1 MNTVRKVTMAD
12 VAKLANVSKSTVSQY
27 LNKRYEYMS
36 EETKRRIAE
45 AIEELQYRPNVLAR
59 SLKQKSTATIGVIVF
74 NILHMLTTQVLRAI
88 EDMCQQHDFHVI
100 VCNTDDDPEKER
112 KYIDML
118 WAKQVDGFI
127 IFPTGK
133 NVELYKK
140 MQEAR
145 LPLVFVDR
153 TVAGID
159 ADSVLLHNERAVQ
172 LGVQY
177 LIEQGYKHI
186 GLVAPPFAP
195 HVIPR
200 TERIKAFHHA
210 LRDHGV
216 SVEKEWVITEHVKRI
231 PERLEALFNSN
242 KLPEAIF
249 AINDLTLMEVLA
261 FVKKHQLAIPN
272 DLAVISIDDVPF
284 ASIYTP
290 SLTTIAQPTFEMGK
304 IAAERLFMQMNG
316 ETSPQMFRLAP
327 MFIER
332 DSAKK
337 RGEKNESSC
346 HRS

>member
-1 MNTVRKVTMAD
+1 MAD
-12 VAKLANVSKSTVSQY
+12 VARLANVSKSTVSQY

-36 EETKRRIAE
+36 EETKKRIAE
-45 AIEELQYRPNVLAR
+45 AIEQLQYRPNVIAR

-133 NVELYKK
+133 NVDLYKK
-140 MQEAR
+140 MIEAR

-153 TVAGID
+153 TVEGID
-159 ADSVLLHNERAVQ
+159 VDAVLLDNEGAVQ
-172 LGVQY
+172 LAVRY
-177 LIEQGYKHI
+177 LVKQGYKHI
-186 GLVAPPFAP
+186 GLVAPPFAS

-200 TERIKAFHHA
+200 TERIHAFRHV
-210 LRDHGV
+210 LRAANLPI
-216 SVEKEWVITEHVKRI
+216 EEEWIVTEQVKRI
-231 PERLEALFNSN
+231 PERLDALLRQN

-249 AINDLTLMEVLA
+249 AINDLTLMEVLT
-261 FVKKHQLAIPN
+261 FVKKHQLSIPT
-272 DLAVISIDDVPF
+272 DVALISIDDVPF
-284 ASIYTP
+284 ASVYTP
-290 SLTTIAQPTFEMGK
+290 SLTTIAQPAFDMGK
-304 IAAERLFMQMNG
+304 KAAERLFMQMDG
-316 ETSPQMFRLAP
+316 ETRPQMFRLAP
-327 MFIER
+327 KLIER

-337 RGEKNESSC
+337 RGEKNEW
-346 HRS
+346 

>member
-1 MNTVRKVTMAD
+1 MRKVTMAD

-36 EETKRRIAE
+36 EETKKRIAE
-45 AIEELQYRPNVLAR
+45 AIEQLQYRPNVIAR

-100 VCNTDDDPEKER
+100 VCNTDDDPEKEK

-133 NVELYKK
+133 NVDLYKR
-140 MQEAR
+140 MIEAR
-145 LPLVFVDR
+145 LPVVFVDR
-153 TVAGID
+153 TVEGID
-159 ADSVLLHNERAVQ
+159 VDAVLLDNERAVQ
-172 LGVQY
+172 LGMHY

-200 TERIKAFHHA
+200 TERINAFRYA
-210 LRDHGV
+210 LR
-216 SVEKEWVITEHVKRI
+216 EANLPIKEEWIITEQVKHI
-231 PERLEALFNSN
+231 SGRLDALLQRN

-249 AINDLTLMEVLA
+249 AINDLTLMEVLT
-261 FVKKHQLAIPN
+261 FVKKHQLSIPN
-272 DLAVISIDDVPF
+272 DVALISIDDVPF
-284 ASIYTP
+284 ASVYTP

-304 IAAERLFMQMNG
+304 KAAERLFMQMNG

-327 MFIER
+327 KLIER

-337 RGEKNESSC
+337 RGEKNE
-346 HRS
+346 

>member
-1 MNTVRKVTMAD
+1 MQKVTMAD

-36 EETKRRIAE
+36 EETRRRIAE
-45 AIEELQYRPNVLAR
+45 AIEQLQYRPNVIAR

-100 VCNTDDDPEKER
+100 VCNTDDDPEKEK

-133 NVELYKK
+133 NVDLYKR
-140 MQEAR
+140 MIEAR
-145 LPLVFVDR
+145 LPVVFVDR
-153 TVAGID
+153 TVEGID
-159 ADSVLLHNERAVQ
+159 VDAVLLDNERAVQ
-172 LGVQY
+172 LGVHY

-200 TERIKAFHHA
+200 TERINAFRYA
-210 LRDHGV
+210 LR
-216 SVEKEWVITEHVKRI
+216 EANLPIKEEWIITEQVKHI
-231 PERLEALFNSN
+231 SGRLDALLQRN

-249 AINDLTLMEVLA
+249 AINDLTLMEVLT
-261 FVKKHQLAIPN
+261 FVKRRQLTIPH
-272 DLAVISIDDVPF
+272 DIALISIDDVPF

-290 SLTTIAQPTFEMGK
+290 SLTTIAQPAFEMGEK
-304 IAAERLFMQMNG
+304 ATERLFMQMDG
-316 ETSPQMFRLAP
+316 EISPQMFRLAP
-327 MFIER
+327 KLIER

-337 RGEKNESSC
+337 RGDKGE
-346 HRS
+346 

>member
-1 MNTVRKVTMAD
+1 MRKVTMAD
-12 VAKLANVSKSTVSQY
+12 VARLANVSKSTVSQY

-36 EETKRRIAE
+36 EETKKRIAE
-45 AIEELQYRPNVLAR
+45 AIEQLQYRPNVIAR

-133 NVELYKK
+133 NVDLYKK
-140 MQEAR
+140 MIEAR

-153 TVAGID
+153 TVEGID
-159 ADSVLLHNERAVQ
+159 VDAVLLDNEGAVQ
-172 LGVQY
+172 LAVRY
-177 LIEQGYKHI
+177 LVKQGYKHI
-186 GLVAPPFAP
+186 GLVAPPFAS

-200 TERIKAFHHA
+200 TERIHAFRHV
-210 LRDHGV
+210 LRAANLPI
-216 SVEKEWVITEHVKRI
+216 EEEWIVTEQVKRI
-231 PERLEALFNSN
+231 PERLDALLRQN

-249 AINDLTLMEVLA
+249 AINDLTLMEVLT
-261 FVKKHQLAIPN
+261 FVKKHQLSIPT
-272 DLAVISIDDVPF
+272 DVALISIDDVPF
-284 ASIYTP
+284 ASVYTP
-290 SLTTIAQPTFEMGK
+290 SLTTIAQPAFDMGK
-304 IAAERLFMQMNG
+304 KAAERLFMQMDG
-316 ETSPQMFRLAP
+316 ETRPQMFRLAP
-327 MFIER
+327 KLIER

-337 RGEKNESSC
+337 RGEKNEW
-346 HRS
+346 

>member
-1 MNTVRKVTMAD
+1 MQKVTMAD

-36 EETKRRIAE
+36 EETRRRIAG
-45 AIEELQYRPNVLAR
+45 AIEQLQYRPNVIAR

-100 VCNTDDDPEKER
+100 VCNTDDDPEKEK

-133 NVELYKK
+133 NVDLYKR
-140 MQEAR
+140 MIEAR
-145 LPLVFVDR
+145 LPVVFVDR
-153 TVAGID
+153 TVEGID
-159 ADSVLLHNERAVQ
+159 VDAVLLDNERAVQ
-172 LGVQY
+172 LGMHY

-200 TERIKAFHHA
+200 TERINAFRYA
-210 LRDHGV
+210 LR
-216 SVEKEWVITEHVKRI
+216 EANLPIKEEWIITEQVKHI
-231 PERLEALFNSN
+231 SGRLDALLQRN

-249 AINDLTLMEVLA
+249 AINDLTLMEVLT
-261 FVKKHQLAIPN
+261 FVKRRQLTIPH
-272 DLAVISIDDVPF
+272 DIALISIDDVPF

-290 SLTTIAQPTFEMGK
+290 SLTTIAQPAFEMGEK
-304 IAAERLFMQMNG
+304 ATERLFMQMGG
-316 ETSPQMFRLAP
+316 EISPQMFRLAP
-327 MFIER
+327 KLIER

-337 RGEKNESSC
+337 RGDKGE
-346 HRS
+346 

>member
-1 MNTVRKVTMAD
+1 MAD

-36 EETKRRIAE
+36 EETKKRIAE
-45 AIEELQYRPNVLAR
+45 AIEQLQYRPNVIAR

-88 EDMCQQHDFHVI
+88 EDMCQQHGFHVI

-112 KYIDML
+112 QYIDML

-133 NVELYKK
+133 NVDLYKR
-140 MQEAR
+140 MIEAR
-145 LPLVFVDR
+145 LPVVFVDR
-153 TVAGID
+153 TVEGID
-159 ADSVLLHNERAVQ
+159 VDAVLLDNERAVQ
-172 LGVQY
+172 LGMHY

-200 TERIKAFHHA
+200 TERINAFRYA
-210 LRDHGV
+210 LR
-216 SVEKEWVITEHVKRI
+216 EANLPIKEEWIITEQVKHI
-231 PERLEALFNSN
+231 SGRLDALLQRN

-249 AINDLTLMEVLA
+249 AINDLTLMEVLT
-261 FVKKHQLAIPN
+261 FVKKHQLSIPN
-272 DLAVISIDDVPF
+272 DVALISIDDVPF
-284 ASIYTP
+284 ASVYTP

-304 IAAERLFMQMNG
+304 KAAERLFMQMNG

-327 MFIER
+327 KLIER

-337 RGEKNESSC
+337 RGEKNE
-346 HRS
+346 

>member
-1 MNTVRKVTMAD
+1 MQKVTMAD

-36 EETKRRIAE
+36 EETRRRIAE
-45 AIEELQYRPNVLAR
+45 AIEQLQYRPNVIAR

-100 VCNTDDDPEKER
+100 VCNTDDDPEKEK

-133 NVELYKK
+133 NVDLYKR
-140 MQEAR
+140 MIEAR
-145 LPLVFVDR
+145 LPVVFVDR
-153 TVAGID
+153 TVEGID
-159 ADSVLLHNERAVQ
+159 VDAVLLDNERAVQ
-172 LGVQY
+172 LGVHY

-200 TERIKAFHHA
+200 TERINTFQYA
-210 LRDHGV
+210 LR
-216 SVEKEWVITEHVKRI
+216 EANLPIKEEWIITEQVKHI
-231 PERLEALFNSN
+231 SGRLDALLQRN

-249 AINDLTLMEVLA
+249 AINDLTLMEVLT
-261 FVKKHQLAIPN
+261 FVKRRQLTIPH
-272 DLAVISIDDVPF
+272 DIALISIDDVPF

-290 SLTTIAQPTFEMGK
+290 SLTTIAQPAFEMGEK
-304 IAAERLFMQMNG
+304 ATERLFMQMGG
-316 ETSPQMFRLAP
+316 EISPQMFRLAP
-327 MFIER
+327 KLIER

-337 RGEKNESSC
+337 RGDKGE
-346 HRS
+346 

>member
-1 MNTVRKVTMAD
+1 MQKVTMAD

-36 EETKRRIAE
+36 EETRRRIAE
-45 AIEELQYRPNVLAR
+45 AIEQLQYRPNVIAR

-100 VCNTDDDPEKER
+100 VCNTDDDPEKEK

-133 NVELYKK
+133 NVDLYKR
-140 MQEAR
+140 MIEAR
-145 LPLVFVDR
+145 LPVVFVDR
-153 TVAGID
+153 TVEGID
-159 ADSVLLHNERAVQ
+159 VDAVLLDNERAVQ
-172 LGVQY
+172 LGMHY

-200 TERIKAFHHA
+200 TERINAFRYA
-210 LRDHGV
+210 LR
-216 SVEKEWVITEHVKRI
+216 EANLPIKEEWIITEQVKHI
-231 PERLEALFNSN
+231 SGRLDALLQRN

-249 AINDLTLMEVLA
+249 AINDLTLMEVLT
-261 FVKKHQLAIPN
+261 FVKRRQLTIPH
-272 DLAVISIDDVPF
+272 DIALISIDDVPF

-290 SLTTIAQPTFEMGK
+290 SLTTIAQPAFEMGEK
-304 IAAERLFMQMNG
+304 ATERLFMQMDG
-316 ETSPQMFRLAP
+316 EISPQMFRLAP
-327 MFIER
+327 KLIER

-337 RGEKNESSC
+337 RGDKGE
-346 HRS
+346 

>member
-1 MNTVRKVTMAD
+1 MNTLQKVTMAD

-36 EETKRRIAE
+36 EETRRRIAE
-45 AIEELQYRPNVLAR
+45 AIEQLQYRPNVIAR

-100 VCNTDDDPEKER
+100 VCNTEDDPEKEK

-133 NVELYKK
+133 NVDLYKR
-140 MQEAR
+140 MIEAR
-145 LPLVFVDR
+145 LPVVFVDR
-153 TVAGID
+153 TVEGID
-159 ADSVLLHNERAVQ
+159 VDAVLLDNERAVQ
-172 LGVQY
+172 LGVHY
-177 LIEQGYKHI
+177 FIEQGYKHI

-200 TERIKAFHHA
+200 TERINAFRHA
-210 LRDHGV
+210 LR
-216 SVEKEWVITEHVKRI
+216 EANLPIEEEWIITEQVKHI
-231 PERLEALFNSN
+231 SERLDALLQRN

-249 AINDLTLMEVLA
+249 AINDLTLMEVLT
-261 FVKKHQLAIPN
+261 FVKRRQLTIPH
-272 DLAVISIDDVPF
+272 DIALISIDDVPF

-290 SLTTIAQPTFEMGK
+290 SLTTIAQPAFEMGEK
-304 IAAERLFMQMNG
+304 ATERLFMQMDG
-316 ETSPQMFRLAP
+316 DISPQMFRLAP
-327 MFIER
+327 KLIER

-337 RGEKNESSC
+337 RGDKIE
-346 HRS
+346 